1 MKLVFTCGVFD
12 LFHEG
17 HQNLL
22 KEMSKRGDLTLA
34 VVHDGFTTFTNKK
47 KLPIEDLS
55 KRTRNLI
62 DSGMVDIIMHT
73 YEKEP
78 HRTFETVINRYGNKF
93 DLLFVRGDD
102 WKSFPGIETLQA
114 NLIPIEYIPYTK
126 GVSSTKL
133 RNEL

>member
-22 KEMSKRGDLTLA
+22 KEMRKRGDLTLA
-34 VVHDGFTTFTNKK
+34 VVHDGFTTFKNKK
-47 KLPIEDLS
+47 KLPIESLE

-62 DSGMVDIIMHT
+62 DSGMVDIIR
-73 YEKEP
+73 Y
-78 HRTFETVINRYGNKF
+78 TFQEDPGTDFIKTIDKYDNF

-102 WKSFPGIETLQA
+102 WKDFPGRWALDEYSV
-114 NLIPIEYIPYTK
+114 PIEYVPYTQ
-126 GVSSTKL
+126 GISSTKL